1 MCIFRLSVDNFSLQL
16 CVSGIR
22 LGLMQSKLGVVQI
35 LKDYEVS
42 PCDKTKISVILD
54 PKTIITTAL
63 GGVQLNIRKITAAAD

>member
-1 MCIFRLSVDNFSLQL
+1 MCIFRLAVDNFSLQL
-16 CVSGIR
+16 CVSGMR

-54 PKTIITTAL
+54 PKTVITTAL

>member
-16 CVSGIR
+16 CVSGMR
-22 LGLMQSKLGVVQI
+22 LELMQSKLGVVQI

>member
-63 GGVQLNIRKITAAAD
+63 GGVQLNIRKIIAAAD

>member
-54 PKTIITTAL
+54 PKTVITTAL

>member
-16 CVSGIR
+16 CVSGMR